1 MHVKKNGRRDSRQL
15 YKCLDCGR
23 QFVGGRKAC
32 GEEIITDYIDNKLT
46 LRQLSEKYSLSV
58 RTIWGRLNDMRRVHV
73 ISRHRDVVINM
84 DTTYWGRNFGLVIIK
99 DTFRNKILW
108 HKFVRNES
116 VADYLEGIEWLRG
129 HGFRIYGIVCDG
141 MRGLFSALRSYP
153 VQMCQYHMIQI
164 VRRHLTSKPDLQVS
178 AELLDIVSHLSRM
191 PEDDFRNELARWH
204 CRWHGFLAEKSPGTD
219 GRMHFTH
226 PRPRAAYRSIRFYM
240 PYLWTCD
247 HYPERRIPNTNAA
260 IESLNQRLKTLLR
273 NHSGISS
280 QRRMKLLEEYIAR
293 HY

>member
-1 MHVKKNGRRDSRQL
+1 
-15 YKCLDCGR
+15 
-23 QFVGGRKAC
+23 
-32 GEEIITDYIDNKLT
+32 
-46 LRQLSEKYSLSV
+46 
-58 RTIWGRLNDMRRVHV
+58 MRHVHV
-73 ISRHRDVVINM
+73 ISKYREVVINM

-108 HKFVRNES
+108 HKFVRNET
-116 VADYLEGIEWLRG
+116 VADYLEGIEWLRAR
-129 HGFRIYGIVCDG
+129 GFKIYWIVCDG
-141 MRGLFSALRSYP
+141 MRGLFPALKAFP

-164 VRRHLTSKPDLQVS
+164 VRRHLTSRPDLQVS
-178 AELLDIVSHLSRM
+178 VELLDIVMRLSRIT
-191 PEDDFRNELARWH
+191 EDDFRAELLLWHRRW
-204 CRWHGFLAEKSPGTD
+204 REFLAEKSIGTD

-240 PYLWTCD
+240 PYLWTCTR
-247 HYPERRIPNTNAA
+247 YPGRCIPNTNAA